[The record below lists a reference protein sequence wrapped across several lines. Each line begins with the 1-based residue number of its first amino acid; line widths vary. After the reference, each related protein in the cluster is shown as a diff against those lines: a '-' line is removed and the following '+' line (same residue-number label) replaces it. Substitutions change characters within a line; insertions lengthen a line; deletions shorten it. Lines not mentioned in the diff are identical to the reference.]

1 MHHDACPMARPCR
14 PERCLGVFSVQA
26 WRDAWYRTDDPPLA
40 YHDPIHHDQQVHRD
54 RYDRPLAR
62 RGLRHVQ
69 CDRWPDA
76 EYVDR
81 ARHRH
86 AVLPA
91 CGQDVRLRYA
101 AHGLDEDRQP
111 VRLPQDAV
119 CVRAR

>member
-1 MHHDACPMARPCR
+1 M
-14 PERCLGVFSVQA
+14 G
-26 WRDAWYRTDDPPLA
+26 DPPLA
-40 YHDPIHHDQQVHRD
+40 YHDLTHHDQQVRRD
-54 RYDRPLAR
+54 RCDRLLAR
-62 RGLRHVQ
+62 RGLRPVQ

-76 EYVDR
+76 ACVDR

-86 AVLPA
+86 EVLPA

-101 AHGLDEDRQP
+101 AHGLDAGRQP